1 MNAIRLLTF
10 DLDDTLWDLRPVL
23 MRADQITFDWLT
35 DHAPALANHFTL
47 EQFREYRLQL
57 ALKYPQLQHFISELR
72 LRAQREVLQQS
83 GYSETAA
90 QQLSQQAF
98 EVFMRARHDV
108 NFFESALDVLTQLK
122 KSFVLAAITNGNAS
136 PSRLGLDHLFAFTI
150 TSENLARPKPHPEPF
165 LAALQQSQCAPA
177 QAIHIG
183 DHVDHD
189 IRGAMQ
195 AGLFAIWVNREN
207 AEWPRTDGPRTDGPG
222 TDGPGADMPSAVIR
236 HLSELPDAVRAIA
249 GDFHP

>member
-1 MNAIRLLTF
+1 MTAIRLLTF
-10 DLDDTLWDLRPVL
+10 DLDDTLWDLRPIL

-35 DHAPALANHFTL
+35 AQAPALSAHFTL

-57 ALKYPQLQHFISELR
+57 ALKYPKLQHLISELR
-72 LRAQREVLQQS
+72 LRAQREILQQA
-83 GYSETAA
+83 GYGEAEA

-108 NFFESALDVLTQLK
+108 NFFESAIEVLTQLQK
-122 KSFVLAAITNGNAS
+122 QFVLAAITNGNAS

-150 TSENLARPKPHPEPF
+150 TAEKLSQPKPHPEPF
-165 LAALQQSQCAPA
+165 LAALHQAQCKPA

-183 DHVDHD
+183 DHADHD

-207 AEWPRTDGPRTDGPG
+207 AVWLGDDIPN
-222 TDGPGADMPSAVIR
+222 AIIR
-236 HLSELPDAVRAIA
+236 HLAELPDAVRSIA
-249 GDFHP
+249 GTFTADK